1 MEGTI
6 QRYRPTD
13 TFTEAEMME
22 DPQGEYVKVADV
34 VQMLESSQQRLD
46 DATRDYKALD
56 ELYKAALAK

>member
-6 QRYRPTD
+6 QRYMPLN
-13 TFTEAEMME
+13 ESGSMLPHSE
-22 DPQGEYVKVADV
+22 GSYVKLSDV

-46 DATRDYKALD
+46 DATRDYKALN